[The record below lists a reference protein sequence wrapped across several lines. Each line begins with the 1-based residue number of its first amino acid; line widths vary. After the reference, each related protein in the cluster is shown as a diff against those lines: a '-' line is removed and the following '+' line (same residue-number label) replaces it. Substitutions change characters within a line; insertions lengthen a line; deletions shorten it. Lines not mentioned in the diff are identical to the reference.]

1 MKLEGIGEQVGVGD
15 GLEGV
20 VLAARFDHL
29 VVGEGVLIWYFSMF
43 L

>member
-1 MKLEGIGEQVGVGD
+1 MKLEGIGEQVGAD
-15 GLEGV
+15 LDGV